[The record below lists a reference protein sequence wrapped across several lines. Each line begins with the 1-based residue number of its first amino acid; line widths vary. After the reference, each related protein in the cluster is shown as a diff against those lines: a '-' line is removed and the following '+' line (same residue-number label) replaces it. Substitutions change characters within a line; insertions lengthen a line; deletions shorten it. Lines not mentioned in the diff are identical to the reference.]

1 VTERSG
7 DRAKTKRPGL
17 ARGPLCYNEPI
28 DQTGAK
34 LLFDD
39 TSTEAERVLIEGL
52 RSRSGAQRFAIAR
65 ALTARTITLAL
76 RALRR
81 AHPEL
86 SEREV
91 RYLCVE
97 IHHGRELTEMCRRQD
112 GQEAAP

>member
-1 VTERSG
+1 M
-7 DRAKTKRPGL
+7 
-17 ARGPLCYNEPI
+17 NH
-28 DQTGAK
+28 TGAK
-34 LLFDD
+34 PLCDD
-39 TSTEAERVLIEGL
+39 TSTEAERVLIQGL

-91 RYLCVE
+91 RYRFVE
-97 IHHGRELTEMCRRQD
+97 LHRGRELAEMCRRQD
-112 GQEAAP
+112 GQEVAP